1 MKKTLAGIVLT
12 LAASSAVAQ
21 YGHYRPPI
29 YHHNHGHNNNA
40 WIAPLIIGGVVGAVI
55 ARESAP
61 VVVQQPPVIIQQP
74 LPPNAVIIDGQLYV
88 KQIMRV
94 DGIYREVL
102 VRQ

>member
-1 MKKTLAGIVLT
+1 MKKTLVGIVLA
-12 LAASSAVAQ
+12 LATGTVVAQ
-21 YGHYRPPI
+21 HGHYRPPV
-29 YHHNHGHNNNA
+29 YQYNHGYNNNA

-55 ARESAP
+55 ARETAP

-74 LPPNAVIIDGQLYV
+74 LPSNAVIIDGQFYV